1 VERLTYKNEK
11 SKQATAGGMLGKQQ
25 KSVSD
30 LQHKANIIP
39 KSPFKSNLVKT
50 VNKRVN
56 NPYKL

>member
-1 VERLTYKNEK
+1 MKN
-11 SKQATAGGMLGKQQ
+11 SKLAKAGGMLGNKQ

-30 LQHKANIIP
+30 LQHKANVIP

>member
-1 VERLTYKNEK
+1 
-11 SKQATAGGMLGKQQ
+11 MLSKQQ
-25 KSVSD
+25 KPVSD
-30 LQHKANIIP
+30 VHHKAGLIP

>member
-1 VERLTYKNEK
+1 MKNSKPAK
-11 SKQATAGGMLGKQQ
+11 SGGMLGKQTVNELR
-25 KSVSD
+25 KND
-30 LQHKANIIP
+30 KNIP

>member
-1 VERLTYKNEK
+1 MKNSPK
-11 SKQATAGGMLGKQQ
+11 SKSGGIFAGRKTENELRKND
-25 KSVSD
+25 K
-30 LQHKANIIP
+30 IIP

>member
-1 VERLTYKNEK
+1 MKI
-11 SKQATAGGMLGKQQ
+11 SKQAKSGGMLGKQQ

-30 LQHKANIIP
+30 LQHKSNVIP
-39 KSPFKSNLVKT
+39 KSAFKSNLVKT

>member
-1 VERLTYKNEK
+1 MKNIRILK
-11 SKQATAGGMLGKQQ
+11 SGGMLSKQQ
-25 KSVSD
+25 KPVSD
-30 LQHKANIIP
+30 VHHKAGLIP

>member
-1 VERLTYKNEK
+1 MKK

-30 LQHKANIIP
+30 IQNKSSLIP
-39 KSPFKSNLVKT
+39 KSAFKSNLVKT

>member
-1 VERLTYKNEK
+1 MKK

>member
-1 VERLTYKNEK
+1 MMKNPKPAK
-11 SKQATAGGMLGKQQ
+11 SGGMLSKQQ

-30 LQHKANIIP
+30 AHNKSSLIP

>member
-1 VERLTYKNEK
+1 MKK

-25 KSVSD
+25 KTVSE
-30 LQHKANIIP
+30 LSNKANVIP

>member
-1 VERLTYKNEK
+1 MKNNK
-11 SKQATAGGMLGKQQ
+11 RPNSGGMLSKQQ
-25 KSVSD
+25 KPISD
-30 LQHKANIIP
+30 VHHKAGLIP

>member
-1 VERLTYKNEK
+1 MKN
-11 SKQATAGGMLGKQQ
+11 SKTAKLGGMLGK
-25 KSVSD
+25 KTVNELRKND
-30 LQHKANIIP
+30 KVIP

>member
-1 VERLTYKNEK
+1 MKG
-11 SKQATAGGMLGKQQ
+11 SKLAKVGGMLGKQQ

-30 LQHKANIIP
+30 LQPKSNVIP

>member
-1 VERLTYKNEK
+1 MKNSKPAK
-11 SKQATAGGMLGKQQ
+11 SGGMLGKQQ
-25 KSVSD
+25 KPVSD
-30 LQHKANIIP
+30 VYHKAGLIP